1 MPQGAPVRE
10 HDVRGTRALIVED
23 DAELREALADTLE
36 LAGCRVLA
44 AAGAPEAL
52 ALLAQNAVDVVVS
65 DVNMSDMD
73 GHELLRRIRTLHPQ
87 VPVVLIT
94 AFGSIERSVQA
105 MRDGASD
112 YLVKPFQP
120 AQLLEVIARF
130 GVANTR
136 ELGIDDRL

>member
-1 MPQGAPVRE
+1 MPQVAPVRE
-10 HDVRGTRALIVED
+10 HGVRGTRALIVED

-94 AFGSIERSVQA
+94 AFATLEDA
-105 MRDGASD
+105 MEAPSD
-112 YLVKPFQP
+112 
-120 AQLLEVIARF
+120 AA
-130 GVANTR
+130 T
-136 ELGIDDRL
+136 